1 MAELDHIRSSLDNIA
16 QDHFFDDSSTE
27 VVERWELESIGFEA
41 VEPVLAFMEEHP
53 YVDFGSPG
61 ALTHF
66 IEKFHRRGYD
76 EALLS
81 SVKRRPT
88 PHTVWLLN
96 RLINGEHDES
106 VRLAQISL
114 MREAAA
120 NQSASLETRSTAA
133 GFLMRLG
140 G

>member
-1 MAELDHIRSSLDNIA
+1 
-16 QDHFFDDSSTE
+16 
-27 VVERWELESIGFEA
+27 
-41 VEPVLAFMEEHP
+41 MEEHP
-53 YVDFGSPG
+53 VVDFGSPG

-66 IEKFHRRGYD
+66 IERFYRHGYD

-81 SVKRRPT
+81 CVKRRPT
-88 PHTVWLLN
+88 AHTVWLLN